1 MLQLYVGVSEQ
12 IKRFR
17 KDLSGATAIEYGL
30 IAGLIG
36 VVIIGALV
44 VLGPELSTLFNKIT
58 TELKGAGG
66 T

>member
-12 IKRFR
+12 IKRF
-17 KDLSGATAIEYGL
+17 KADLSGATAIEYAL

-36 VVIIGALV
+36 LVIIGALII
-44 VLGPELSTLFNKIT
+44 LGPELSNLFNKISG
-58 TELKGAGG
+58 ELKSASG